1 MRRLLRT
8 YPRIWPFVFLAGGIT
23 SSIWGGHLHFT
34 LAGETLMLNMHT
46 LMWFLMAFA
55 HMDVF
60 WRGRAA
66 ENAEKPS
73 PPAD

>member
-1 MRRLLRT
+1 MRRLLSM
-8 YPRIWPFVFLAGGIT
+8 YPRIWPFVFLAGGVV

-34 LAGETLMLNMHT
+34 LLGEARMVNLHT
-46 LMWFLMAFA
+46 LMWFLMALA

-60 WRGRAA
+60 WRGR
-66 ENAEKPS
+66 NGGKPS